1 MHTPSFRSGLAAP
14 PRRWQLSRLAPD
26 RITPASPSHHPAAHD
41 LPIDLAPDFAPP
53 PPRFTLSVFT
63 ELSEFI
69 DWAGNNAGAASGFIF
84 AGAGLAFAF
93 NLTGFCLVQTT
104 SATTT
109 AICGNVVV
117 VIVIV
122 LGSVFLQVEATPIN
136 IVGYCVSIT
145 AAIVY
150 VGINLYQ
157 KKQQPAPEVKS
168 PVVGVAVK

>member
-1 MHTPSFRSGLAAP
+1 MARPWPRP
-14 PRRWQLSRLAPD
+14 PRPRIGSSRGWH
-26 RITPASPSHHPAAHD
+26 RITPRLPAPLTTPCRTACPLTL
-41 LPIDLAPDFAPP
+41 LPIHA
-53 PPRFTLSVFT
+53 PRFTLSLFT
-63 ELSEFI
+63 EASEFAE
-69 DWAGNNAGAASGFIF
+69 WAGHNAGAASGFIF

-122 LGSVFLQVEATPIN
+122 LGSIFMHTEATPIN

-157 KKQQPAPEVKS
+157 KKQQAALEAKS
-168 PVVGVAVK
+168 PVVGVAAK

>member
-1 MHTPSFRSGLAAP
+1 MSL
-14 PRRWQLSRLAPD
+14 
-26 RITPASPSHHPAAHD
+26 
-41 LPIDLAPDFAPP
+41 
-53 PPRFTLSVFT
+53 FT
-63 ELSEFI
+63 EASEFAE
-69 DWAGNNAGAASGFIF
+69 WAGNNAGAASGFIF

-117 VIVIV
+117 VVIV
-122 LGSVFLQVEATPIN
+122 LGSFFLHVEATPVN
-136 IVGYCVSIT
+136 IVGYCVSIC

-150 VGINLYQ
+150 VGVNLYQ
-157 KKQQPAPEVKS
+157 KKQQAALEAKG

>member
-1 MHTPSFRSGLAAP
+1 MS
-14 PRRWQLSRLAPD
+14 
-26 RITPASPSHHPAAHD
+26 I
-41 LPIDLAPDFAPP
+41 
-53 PPRFTLSVFT
+53 FT

-69 DWAGNNAGAASGFIF
+69 DWAGKNAGAASGFIF

-122 LGSVFLQVEATPIN
+122 LGSIYLHVEATPVN
-136 IVGYCVSIT
+136 IVGYCISTT
-145 AAIVY
+145 AAICY
-150 VGINLYQ
+150 VAINLHQ
-157 KKQQPAPEVKS
+157 KKVCAPPKEPGAPVAPAK
-168 PVVGVAVK
+168 

>member
-1 MHTPSFRSGLAAP
+1 MS
-14 PRRWQLSRLAPD
+14 
-26 RITPASPSHHPAAHD
+26 I
-41 LPIDLAPDFAPP
+41 
-53 PPRFTLSVFT
+53 FT

-69 DWAGNNAGAASGFIF
+69 DWAGKNAGAASGFIF

-122 LGSVFLQVEATPIN
+122 LGSVFLAVEATPIN
-136 IVGYCVSIT
+136 IVGYFVSIT

-168 PVVGVAVK
+168 PVVGVAVKQ

>member
-1 MHTPSFRSGLAAP
+1 MSL
-14 PRRWQLSRLAPD
+14 
-26 RITPASPSHHPAAHD
+26 
-41 LPIDLAPDFAPP
+41 
-53 PPRFTLSVFT
+53 FT
-63 ELSEFI
+63 EASEFVE
-69 DWAGNNAGAASGFIF
+69 WAGNNAGAASGFIF

-122 LGSVFLQVEATPIN
+122 LGSFFLQVEATPIN
-136 IVGYCVSIT
+136 IVGYCVSTI

-157 KKQQPAPEVKS
+157 KKQQAALEAKE

>member
-1 MHTPSFRSGLAAP
+1 MGHRLVGQIFVEMETTASAGVLAIRNHRSEYL
-14 PRRWQLSRLAPD
+14 
-26 RITPASPSHHPAAHD
+26 
-41 LPIDLAPDFAPP
+41 
-53 PPRFTLSVFT
+53 V
-63 ELSEFI
+63 
-69 DWAGNNAGAASGFIF
+69 AGAHRPDAQQGDQVN
-84 AGAGLAFAF
+84 GTGLRGLLLDRGRKEEVLVANHFDADVPHLG
-93 NLTGFCLVQTT
+93 NHPLVQTT

-122 LGSVFLQVEATPIN
+122 LGSFFLQVEATPIN
-136 IVGYCVSIT
+136 IVGYCVSTI

-157 KKQQPAPEVKS
+157 KKQQAALEAKS